1 MAEQKEKKVQGE
13 KISSYDLAL
22 IATYLY
28 AELKDEFET
37 IHLSM
42 NLSDSI
48 KIYHIGDSYRVYI
61 DADRYNVAEYRRS
74 GTIVH
79 TGKGSYAQAVDI
91 KGGFSKKHISYVEKA
106 IMNAIERYIYST
118 NKEGAVITIV

>member
-1 MAEQKEKKVQGE
+1 MAEQKAKKVHGE

-37 IHLSM
+37 VHLSM

-48 KIYHIGDSYRVYI
+48 KIYHIGDSYKVYI

-106 IMNAIERYIYST
+106 IISAIERYVYSMG
-118 NKEGAVITIV
+118 KERAGITIV